1 MRKQTYIYTILFVLL
16 SLVYAEDK
24 VNVYLKNGQLFSGT
38 IKDSKFIEVYRSGY
52 QILQPQNENIKNALL
67 QDKKYTPASRRG
79 GLRLWYVNHSNGFVY
94 VPYKNI
100 REIVWVGKAQNITQK
115 VHKKTQKVK
124 ASYKDVLKERKQAR
138 EQMKQELE
146 EEIAERERLEK
157 EREEEAR
164 KKAMLLTQE
173 EKEILQQFPPG
184 AEWNSAERDKIH
196 QQLNRA
202 RNNFTVRQI
211 NGRRV
216 IQKTFFGGVNKKE
229 RTFYKN
235 YDLWLKARDKQQEL
249 DRLKKLEEQKKLEQ
263 QEQQEDS
270 AQQSPREQQ
279 DEVDFSEKN

>member
-1 MRKQTYIYTILFVLL
+1 MRKQIYSYVILFVLL

-52 QILQPQNENIKNALL
+52 QILQPQNEEIKNALL
-67 QDKKYTPASRRG
+67 TDKKYTPTSRRA

-94 VPYKNI
+94 VPYKNV
-100 REIVWVGKAQNITQK
+100 REIVWVGKAQNITEK
-115 VHKKTQKVK
+115 VHKKTQKLK
-124 ASYKDVLKERKQAR
+124 ETYKEVLKERKQAR
-138 EQMKQELE
+138 KELKQEIQ
-146 EEIAERERLEK
+146 EEIAERERIEK

-164 KKAMLLTQE
+164 KRAMLLTQE

-184 AEWNSAERDKIH
+184 AEWNSEERDKIH
-196 QQLNRA
+196 KQLNNA

-216 IQKTFFGGVNKKE
+216 IQKSFFGGVNKEE

-235 YDLWLKARDKQQEL
+235 YDLWLKAREKQQEL
-249 DRLKKLEEQKKLEQ
+249 ERLKQLEEQKELEKEQ
-263 QEQQEDS
+263 QEN
-270 AQQSPREQQ
+270 SPQKSSREQQ
-279 DEVDFSEKN
+279 DEVDFSQN